1 MKKKLLLVLALLV
14 FAVPAQFS
22 NMSHVEAAGNEA
34 ITTSNLR
41 HTEYEWM
48 YKIVDGKLYK
58 ALMNMMTGN
67 IETEWIYVRDM

>member
-34 ITTSNLR
+34 ITASNAR
-41 HTEYEWM
+41 ITEYEWI
-48 YKIVDGKLYK
+48 YKIEDGKLYK

-67 IETEWIYVRDM
+67 LEIDWTYVRDM